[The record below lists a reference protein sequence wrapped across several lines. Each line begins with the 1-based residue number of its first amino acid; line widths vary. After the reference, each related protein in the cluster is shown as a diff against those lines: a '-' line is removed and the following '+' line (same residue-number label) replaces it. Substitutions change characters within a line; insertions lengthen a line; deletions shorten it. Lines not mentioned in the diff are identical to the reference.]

1 MECNRFE
8 ILTKV
13 NGQYRLL
20 MTHHCYDGEWR
31 YAKTFEEAQTWVKWN
46 YWQIGKKYTIVNTVA
61 VGGNLDYTV
70 NLSLMKLTNGKYAGY
85 VEMNWGDPNNPPE
98 KTFVGPLLDD
108 PDKAW
113 ERAFEQSKKN
123 GIIWL

>member
-1 MECNRFE
+1 
-8 ILTKV
+8 
-13 NGQYRLL
+13 
-20 MTHHCYDGEWR
+20 MTRHCYDGEWR
-31 YAKTFEEAQTWVKWN
+31 YAKTFEEAQTWAKWN

-85 VEMNWGDPNNPPE
+85 VEMNWSGPDNPPE
-98 KTFVGPLLDD
+98 KTFIGPLLDD

-113 ERAFEQSKKN
+113 EQAVEQSKKN